1 MKEIRCPKCGE
12 YFAIDESGYAEI
24 AREVRDAEFHAALAE
39 RVRSMEKENKQSTE
53 LALNETRAEKDR
65 EIAALREENAKLTER
80 ARAGETET
88 ALAVEKALSESN
100 REIEKLRAEIAAK
113 NDQAKLAERTAELEK
128 KEALSA
134 SAQQIE
140 ELKHRLLEAQKDR
153 ELGEKSLRENYE
165 LQLRNKDETIQ
176 FYKDYKARLS
186 TKMVGESLEQHCEN
200 EFNRLRATGFQDAYF
215 EKDNDARTGSKGDY
229 IYREQTADGAEL
241 ISVMFEMKN
250 ETDTTGT
257 KHKNEDFFK
266 ELDKDRNEKKCEYAV
281 LVTLLEPDSD
291 LYNTG
296 IVDVS
301 HRYPK
306 MYVIRPQFFIPLI
319 TLLRNAAKRAEGYRM
334 QLAEVRAQNIDI
346 THFEDDMNE
355 FKEKFARNFRL
366 ASDRFHTA
374 IDEIDKTIQHLQK
387 TKDALL
393 SSENNLRL
401 ANNKAEELSIK
412 KLTAHNPTMAAKFS
426 ELKKGENE

>member
-12 YFAIDESGYAEI
+12 CFAIDESGYAAI
-24 AREVRDAEFHAALAE
+24 AREVRDAEFHTELAE
-39 RVRSMEKENKQSTE
+39 RIRGIEKANKQETE
-53 LALNETRAEKDR
+53 LALSEERAKKDV

-80 ARAGETET
+80 TKAGETEK
-88 ALAVEKALSESN
+88 ALAVETALSES
-100 REIEKLRAEIAAK
+100 RQEIEKLRAVLAAK
-113 NDQAKLAERTAELEK
+113 DSESALSKKTAELEK
-128 KEALSA
+128 KEALSDCA
-134 SAQQIE
+134 REID
-140 ELKHRLLEAQKDR
+140 ELHHRLNEAEKDR
-153 ELGEKSLRENYE
+153 ELREKNLRENFE
-165 LQLRNKDETIQ
+165 LQLRSKDETIR
-176 FYKDYKARLS
+176 FYKDLKARLS
-186 TKMVGESLEQHCEN
+186 TKMVGETLEQHCET

-215 EKDNDARTGSKGDY
+215 EKDNDARSGSKGDY
-229 IYREQTADGAEL
+229 IYRERTEDGAEL

-250 ETDTTGT
+250 ETETTGT

-266 ELDKDRNEKKCEYAV
+266 ELDKDRNEKNCEYAV
-281 LVTLLEPDSD
+281 LVTLLEPDSE

-319 TLLRNAAKRAEGYRM
+319 TLLRNAARRAEDYRK
-334 QLAEVRAQNIDI
+334 QLAEARAQNVDI

-366 ASDRFHTA
+366 ASERFQDA
-374 IDEIDKTIQHLQK
+374 IEEIDKSIQHLQK
-387 TKDALL
+387 IKDNLL
-393 SSENNLRL
+393 NSENNLRL
-401 ANNKAEELSIK
+401 ANNKAEALTIK
-412 KLTAHNPTMAAKFS
+412 KLTAHSPTMAAKFA